1 MKRLCIFCFYDKN
14 GVVDSYIEYLL
25 NDLRSC
31 SAYIIVVVNG
41 SVNFDGRL
49 ILQKYSNQ
57 IIIRRNMG
65 FDGGAY
71 KEILTCYMS
80 LEELKQYDEIVLCN
94 DTFYGPFIPFEKIFK
109 KMENQV
115 CDFWGLNYIDNIIAE
130 HIQSYFLVFKKRIR
144 KEDLLEFFEMCVDK
158 DSVRVTDLIAQFE
171 GGMFSFLKNKGYK
184 SGVYTQ
190 PNNVDIY
197 VSPNYAVKE
206 YGFPI
211 MKKKCFDYETYHE
224 DNVVDLLQFL
234 FFNAKY
240 DINMILENAK
250 RLYDF
255 ECNQRQL
262 LFHTSDKIEKKMAFV
277 LNISRENILSFLGRQ
292 KSVYIYGI
300 GNFGKRF
307 YYGYHYLINNF
318 CGFIVS
324 SDQETAEI
332 SIQGYPVLRI
342 TDIKDKGIG
351 IVVALGRGNTDEV
364 RPSLKEFENVL
375 YFFP

>member
-41 SVNFDGRL
+41 FVNFDGRL

-80 LEELKQYDEIVLCN
+80 LEELKRYDEIVLCN

-130 HIQSYFLVFKKRIR
+130 HIQSYFLVFKKGIR

-211 MKKKCFDYETYHE
+211 MKKKCFDYATYHE

-240 DINMILENAK
+240 DISMILENAK

-262 LFHTSDKIEKKMAFV
+262 LFHTSDKIEEKMAFV
-277 LNISRENILSFLGRQ
+277 LNIPREDILNFLGRQ

-324 SDQETAEI
+324 SDQETAGI

-351 IVVALGRGNTDEV
+351 IVVALGRANTDEV

>member
-1 MKRLCIFCFYDKN
+1 
-14 GVVDSYIEYLL
+14 
-25 NDLRSC
+25 
-31 SAYIIVVVNG
+31 
-41 SVNFDGRL
+41 
-49 ILQKYSNQ
+49 
-57 IIIRRNMG
+57 
-65 FDGGAY
+65 
-71 KEILTCYMS
+71 
-80 LEELKQYDEIVLCN
+80 
-94 DTFYGPFIPFEKIFK
+94 
-109 KMENQV
+109 
-115 CDFWGLNYIDNIIAE
+115 
-130 HIQSYFLVFKKRIR
+130 
-144 KEDLLEFFEMCVDK
+144 MCVDK

-211 MKKKCFDYETYHE
+211 MKKKCFDYATYHE

-364 RPSLKEFENVL
+364 RPSLKEFKNVL